1 MWLASPF
8 ALRAHQTESVQ
19 EKAQLIPNFVQM
31 EQFWSKKF
39 AIRVPLVTSA
49 LITKLFRAYR
59 VVIVQWD
66 RLIQLHVQ
74 LDFMELPSEQL

>member
-1 MWLASPF
+1 
-8 ALRAHQTESVQ
+8 
-19 EKAQLIPNFVQM
+19 M